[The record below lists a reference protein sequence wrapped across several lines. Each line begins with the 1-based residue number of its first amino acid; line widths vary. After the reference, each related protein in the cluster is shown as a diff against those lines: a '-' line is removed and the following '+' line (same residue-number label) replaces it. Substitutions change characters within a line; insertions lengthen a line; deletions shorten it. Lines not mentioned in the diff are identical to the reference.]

1 MKFVAFALA
10 FAVLDYFY
18 VFFYIMN
25 DHSLLLASKATGPL
39 APRVSRHSVLV
50 IRSNWTDGAIVE
62 KQCHYTGSRASRHQG
77 RLEYA
82 SPHL

>member
-25 DHSLLLASKATGPL
+25 DHSLLLAYKATRPL
-39 APRVSRHSVLV
+39 APAWHHVYLV
-50 IRSNWTDGAIVE
+50 T
-62 KQCHYTGSRASRHQG
+62 QCS
-77 RLEYA
+77 
-82 SPHL
+82 